1 MGWGLALPYEARRDE
16 VSPVVSQYFNS
27 SSALMASI
35 PDTLPDQGEGK
46 GRQLRTIFSEIAP
59 RYDLLNHLLSL
70 NVDRRWRRQ
79 AVDALG
85 PFEEPRSHT
94 VLDACAGTLDMS
106 LELVTRPGFWGSVV
120 ALDFARPMLVEGRT
134 KLSTHPVSPVCG
146 DSLKLPFAD
155 AVFHSV
161 MVAFGVRNLSDVDD
175 GFRELLRILRP
186 GGKLVILEF
195 TTPPNPL
202 LRHIY
207 LFYFHRILPV
217 IGRLVSGHPWAYS
230 YLSESVRGFP
240 APEPL
245 AERLRTAGFD
255 GVEWSYLTGG
265 MAAIHLARRVG

>member
-1 MGWGLALPYEARRDE
+1 MRFHRLLPYC
-16 VSPVVSQYFNS
+16 NL

-35 PDTLPDQGEGK
+35 PDTVPDRGEGR
-46 GRQLRTIFSEIAP
+46 GRQLRTIFSEIAS

-85 PFEEPRSHT
+85 PFEEPSSHT

-106 LELVTRPGFWGSVV
+106 LELVTRPGFRGRVV

-146 DSLKLPFAD
+146 NSLNLPFAD

-161 MVAFGVRNLSDVDD
+161 MVAFGVRNLSDLDD
-175 GFRELLRILRP
+175 GFHELLRILRP

-202 LRHIY
+202 LRHLY

-230 YLSESVRGFP
+230 YLPESVRGFP
-240 APEPL
+240 APAPL

-255 GVEWSYLTGG
+255 DVEWSYLTGG